1 MICADF
7 GDWRNLRADGII
19 DRDSPSGD
27 GRVVRIGLGWLLHRK
42 SNGPLEN
49 RSSPAPPGLY
59 AALAKLIGEGQ
70 RAQKAR
76 NWAAAAA
83 CYSEALA
90 RDAERWGSNDD
101 VMSPRQRAIVSVQLG
116 HTLREQGET
125 ADAEKAFREAI
136 ELDATLDEAHYFL
149 GLLMQRSARRAEAA
163 STYFNGLQL
172 TGSALLR
179 RGLEELDYS
188 FAEIDEALARGGLPQ
203 VRSIPDDPDFPPR
216 PIEGL
221 LGRIKSYHWFHSI
234 NLGEGIVTPGIKTR
248 IEISR
253 EADAIFG
260 PISLHNRSVVD
271 IGAWNGCFTVEA
283 KRRGANRIL
292 AIDADAWVD
301 PGVRGKETFDLVMS
315 RLGIDVETQLID
327 IQTASADTIGHWQVA
342 LFLGVF
348 YHLFDPI
355 AALKCLA
362 AITEEVLVL
371 ETHLELQDVEKP
383 AMAFYPGSELSGDA
397 SNWWAPNRAAVEALL
412 KTVGFPRVVFT
423 PHPAGPNVRGI
434 FHAFKSEAAYQEH
447 QAAVTV
453 DEPARA

>member
-1 MICADF
+1 MIRLGF
-7 GDWRNLRADGII
+7 
-19 DRDSPSGD
+19 
-27 GRVVRIGLGWLLHRK
+27 GWLSHRK
-42 SNGPLEN
+42 SNGSVEN
-49 RSSPAPPGLY
+49 RSSPAPTRLD
-59 AALAKLIGEGQ
+59 AAVAKLIMEGES
-70 RAQKAR
+70 AQKAR

-83 CYSEALA
+83 CYTGALA
-90 RDAERWGSNDD
+90 RDAETSGPNDD
-101 VMSPRQRAIVSVQLG
+101 VMTPRQRAIVSVRLG
-116 HTLREQGET
+116 HTLREQGDT
-125 ADAEKAFREAI
+125 AGAEKALREAI
-136 ELDATLDEAHYFL
+136 ELDVTLDEAHYFL
-149 GLLMQRSARRAEAA
+149 GLLMQRSARRTAAA
-163 STYFNGLQL
+163 STYFDGLQL

-188 FAEIDEALARGGLPQ
+188 VAEIDEALARGVLPE
-203 VRSIPDDPDFPPR
+203 VRSIPDDPDFPPH

-221 LGRIKSYHWFHSI
+221 PGRIKSYFWFHSI
-234 NLGEGIVTPGIKTR
+234 NLGDGIVTPGLKTR
-248 IEISR
+248 TEISR

-283 KRRGANRIL
+283 KRRGASRIM
-292 AIDADAWVD
+292 AVDADAWAD
-301 PGVRGKETFDLVMS
+301 PAMRGKETFDLVMS
-315 RLGIDVETQLID
+315 RLGIEVETRLID
-327 IQTASADTIGHWQVA
+327 IQTASVDTVGHFQVV

-355 AALKCLA
+355 AALKCVA

-383 AMAFYPGSELSGDA
+383 AMAFYPGSELNGDA
-397 SNWWAPNRAAVEALL
+397 SNWWAPNRAAIEALL
-412 KTVGFPRVVFT
+412 KTVGFPKVLFT

-453 DEPARA
+453 DEPGRV